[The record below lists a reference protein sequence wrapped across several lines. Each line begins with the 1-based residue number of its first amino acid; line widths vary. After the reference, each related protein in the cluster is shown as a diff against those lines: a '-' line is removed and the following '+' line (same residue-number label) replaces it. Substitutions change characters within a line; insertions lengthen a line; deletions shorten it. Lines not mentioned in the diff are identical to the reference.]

1 MSSIYVRGGPP
12 DPLSLQLFENNRFI
26 VMSKM
31 QRGVHGWFQRE
42 TGVVRGARRRGGGR
56 ISIVRGLNFEHY
68 DIQYAALVVFWQFFR
83 ALVKGIDVGKY
94 KANLIKHAA
103 LAAAVACTLAL
114 TGCATTKA
122 PPQTQVTNPDYLIGP
137 GDTVN
142 IMVWRNP
149 EVSMAVPVRPDGKIT
164 TPLVEDLPA
173 AGKTST
179 DLARDIE
186 KALAKFIQQPV
197 VTVIVTNFVG
207 NFSEQIRV
215 VGQATKPQA
224 LPYRRD
230 MSLMDVM
237 IAVGGVTEF
246 ASGNRAS
253 LIRVVD
259 GKQQKYGVRLDDLI
273 KDGDISANMP
283 MRPGDVLVIP
293 ESFF

>member
-1 MSSIYVRGGPP
+1 
-12 DPLSLQLFENNRFI
+12 
-26 VMSKM
+26 
-31 QRGVHGWFQRE
+31 
-42 TGVVRGARRRGGGR
+42 
-56 ISIVRGLNFEHY
+56 
-68 DIQYAALVVFWQFFR
+68 
-83 ALVKGIDVGKY
+83 VKESDVGKN
-94 KANLIKHAA
+94 KGKLIKHAA
-103 LAAAVACTLAL
+103 VATAAACMLVLG
-114 TGCATTKA
+114 GCASTVT
-122 PPQTQVTNPDYLIGP
+122 PPQTQVTNADYLIGP

-179 DLARDIE
+179 ELARDIE

-197 VTVIVTNFVG
+197 VTVIVTNFIG

-215 VGQATKPQA
+215 VGQAAKPQA

-230 MSLMDVM
+230 MTLMDVM

-246 ASGNRAS
+246 AAGNRAS
-253 LIRVVD
+253 LIRTVD
-259 GKQQKYGVRLDDLI
+259 GKQQKYNVHLDALI